1 MTKFYALAV
10 IAAFKLASF
19 QAAPPTTPLL
29 AFSIVKPA
37 KVVNL
42 HAELKQQKVFLNW
55 GVLENETADQF
66 AIEKSLD
73 GKNFQVTA
81 LAFGSDMPGKY
92 EYKFLRKQESKV
104 SYRIRLVNKDHQ
116 KNVQKSGGSFN
127 RSDTYYCY
135 SLSFILR
142 LSFILIY
149 TKQHA
154 GTY

>member
-37 KVVNL
+37 KVVSL

-92 EYKFLRKQESKV
+92 EYKFFEKAGKQKV
-104 SYRIRLVNKDHQ
+104 SYRIRLVNKDR
-116 KNVQKSGGSFN
+116 KEEYSEVITVDPSN
-127 RSDTYYCY
+127 RS
-135 SLSFILR
+135 
-142 LSFILIY
+142 
-149 TKQHA
+149 
-154 GTY
+154 